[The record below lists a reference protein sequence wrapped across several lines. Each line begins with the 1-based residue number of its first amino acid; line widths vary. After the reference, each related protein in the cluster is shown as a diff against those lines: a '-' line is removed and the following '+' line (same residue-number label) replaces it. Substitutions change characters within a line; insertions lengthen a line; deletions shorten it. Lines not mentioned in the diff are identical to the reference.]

1 MYDVLVIGGGPVG
14 SHVAK
19 GLAGRGH
26 AVAVLEKGSGEN
38 KKICCTGIIS
48 KKCYHSYLQ
57 DKNLIIKSG
66 KSARVYSPSGRLLNI
81 SHDEEQAYIINRTE
95 LDPVM
100 AADAERAGAEYR
112 HNHNV
117 KNLEILKDRIRIDYE
132 IDGRRQTTDAR
143 MAVIACGFNTGLFKR
158 TRSGKPHDYVIGTQI
173 EVDHR
178 GVEQIEMYTGRHIAP
193 GYFGWLVPLDDKKAL
208 AGLMSKHSPNKYLKA
223 FLSLL
228 KEQGKIDVNGNAPA
242 YRGITLQPRGKTYGE
257 RFIVVGDAA
266 GHVKPLTGGGIY
278 FGLLC
283 ADIAV
288 DNIDRA
294 LKEGNLRASGLAP
307 YEKEWKRK
315 LGKELRICRL
325 AQGFYA
331 RLNNSQL
338 DRLFDINN
346 NSGIVDEIIASDE
359 LDFDFHSRVIR
370 KAVNMR
376 TVSKLLSC

>member
-1 MYDVLVIGGGPVG
+1 
-14 SHVAK
+14 
-19 GLAGRGH
+19 
-26 AVAVLEKGSGEN
+26 
-38 KKICCTGIIS
+38 
-48 KKCYHSYLQ
+48 
-57 DKNLIIKSG
+57 
-66 KSARVYSPSGRLLNI
+66 
-81 SHDEEQAYIINRTE
+81 
-95 LDPVM
+95 
-100 AADAERAGAEYR
+100 
-112 HNHNV
+112 
-117 KNLEILKDRIRIDYE
+117 
-132 IDGRRQTTDAR
+132 
-143 MAVIACGFNTGLFKR
+143 
-158 TRSGKPHDYVIGTQI
+158 
-173 EVDHR
+173 
-178 GVEQIEMYTGRHIAP
+178 
-193 GYFGWLVPLDDKKAL
+193 
-208 AGLMSKHSPNKYLKA
+208 
-223 FLSLL
+223 
-228 KEQGKIDVNGNAPA
+228 
-242 YRGITLQPRGKTYGE
+242 YGE

-288 DNIDRA
+288 DNIDLA
-294 LKEGNLRASGLAP
+294 LKEGNLRASGLAS